1 MTRDVFDAFADAVK
15 HSDDVME
22 CHMVKG
28 GFVYVKARAAGMETH
43 RQFLSEVILPLPACG
58 NPH

>member
-1 MTRDVFDAFADAVK
+1 MTRDDFDAFSDAVK

-28 GFVYVKARAAGMETH
+28 GFVYVKARAAWMPT
-43 RQFLSEVILPLPACG
+43 G
-58 NPH
+58 NFFPK